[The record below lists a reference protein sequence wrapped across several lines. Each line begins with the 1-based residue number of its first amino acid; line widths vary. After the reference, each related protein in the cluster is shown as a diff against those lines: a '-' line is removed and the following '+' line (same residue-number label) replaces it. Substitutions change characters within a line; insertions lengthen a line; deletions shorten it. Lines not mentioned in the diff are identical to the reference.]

1 MSNKIFIAVCF
12 IILSSPVALLNGCW
26 SKKKPV
32 QLICITDLTASVE
45 PQSQAECFSALQS
58 AFKQLQR
65 GSSLAIIPVTADA
78 ATESPGRAL
87 RFRVSEKRE
96 VYDADLKRLARE
108 VAEKTRAM
116 RDEAAANPFWRSDL
130 LGALKQAE
138 EEMAQG
144 RAEANH
150 ALVIL
155 SDFVQDDATLRFKTD
170 GRLKDEAAAAEFAR
184 KAAGERR
191 LNLRNARVFLGS
203 VRSRDL
209 QDLPAPRRA
218 AIRAF
223 WRELLRQSGAGA
235 VEEATDGPGLMP
247 QFVQKTVK

>member
-1 MSNKIFIAVCF
+1 MLNRIIIAVWVV
-12 IILSSPVALLNGCW
+12 ILLSPATLLNGCW

-45 PQSQAECFSALQS
+45 PQAQAECFAALQS

-65 GSSLAIIPVTADA
+65 GSSLTIIPVTSDA
-78 ATESPGRAL
+78 AAQSSGRGL
-87 RFRVSEKRE
+87 RFQVSEKRE

-108 VAEKTRAM
+108 VTEKTQAM
-116 RDEAAANPFWRSDL
+116 RDEAAVNPFLRSDL

-144 RAEANH
+144 GAGAIP

-155 SDFVQDDATLRFKTD
+155 SDFVQDDAALRFKAD
-170 GRLKDEAAAAEFAR
+170 GRLKDEAAAVEFAH
-184 KAAGERR
+184 KTAGERR
-191 LNLRNARVFLGS
+191 LKLRNARIFLGS

-209 QDLPAPRRA
+209 QDLSAERRA

-223 WRELLRQSGAGA
+223 WREFLMRSGAGL
-235 VEEATDGPGLMP
+235 VEEATDGPGLMAR
-247 QFVQKTVK
+247 FVQKTVK